1 MFLTHISKGIAVIM
15 FNIQEINSLD
25 IPALEV
31 YSKIP
36 ERQLLTINEPAP
48 GIFIAESMKVL
59 ERALDAGYEPISM
72 LVCDSNL
79 EELTDGNS
87 DLSVKLLEAAKKL
100 TDSLPV
106 YVADEKTLDLLT
118 GYHLTGGCLCAMK
131 RKQMPS
137 PGDILK
143 DARRI
148 VILENV
154 MNPTNV
160 GAIFRSAAALSMDA
174 VLLTHSCADPLYRRC
189 IRVSMGNVFLI
200 PWTFIDSKNMYW
212 PGQGMEYLHS
222 LGYKTAA
229 MALRKESVYIDDD
242 SLKKEEKLAL
252 IMGSE
257 GDGLLSETID
267 KSDHVVKIPMAPG
280 VDSLNV
286 AAASA
291 LAFWE
296 ISKRPSP

>member
-1 MFLTHISKGIAVIM
+1 MSVFKIE
-15 FNIQEINSLD
+15 NIYKLD
-25 IPALEV
+25 IDELDL

-36 ERQLLTINEPAP
+36 ERQLLTINEPSP

-59 ERALDAGYEPISM
+59 ERALDAGYKPISV
-72 LVCDSNL
+72 LVNETNL
-79 EELTDGNS
+79 MELTAGKS
-87 DLSVKLLEAAKKL
+87 ELSQKLIKSAESCAEP
-100 TDSLPV
+100 LPV
-106 YVADEKTLDLLT
+106 YVGSEDTLDGLT
-118 GYHLTGGCLCAMK
+118 GYHLTGGCLCAME
-131 RKQMPS
+131 RQAPT
-137 PGDILK
+137 PLDEVLK

-174 VLLTHSCADPLYRRC
+174 VLLTHSCSDPLYRRC

-200 PWTFIDSKNMYW
+200 PWTFVDSKELSW
-212 PGQGMEYLHS
+212 PEKGFEYLHS
-222 LGYKTAA
+222 KGFKLAS
-229 MALRKESVYIDDD
+229 MALRNESVFIDDPV
-242 SLKKEEKLAL
+242 LKSEDKLAL

-257 GDGLLSETID
+257 GDGLLGYTIAM
-267 KSDHVVKIPMAPG
+267 SDYVVKIPMAPG

-296 ISKRPSP
+296 LSHVTD